1 MKRLAVVSCFVILC
15 FMEANVWAFSSEIAV
30 EKSPKEIIDA
40 YVKAVGGLEKINGI
54 KNMMIVME
62 ANLQGMTLEISST
75 SDQENKRLMQQTAMN
90 GNVVQKT
97 VVKNGRGYIYAMGE
111 QQELREDQLDAV
123 NAQIFVFPEI
133 QYEKLGY
140 TLTAGDIQDI
150 DGEEAYTL
158 NIVTSKGIE
167 TTEYY
172 STQSGL
178 KLRTSTEQAGDIT
191 YADYEEV
198 DGIMIPT
205 KMTISNA
212 MLPMP
217 IEATMVTVKFNEV
230 LDNSLF
236 E

>member
-1 MKRLAVVSCFVILC
+1 MKRKAVSCFLILC
-15 FMEANVWAFSSEIAV
+15 LLQVQVWAVSGDRVA

-40 YVKAVGGLEKINGI
+40 YVKAVGGLDKINGI

-111 QQELREDQLDAV
+111 QQELRADQLDAV

-140 TLTAGDIQDI
+140 TLTAGDVQEI
-150 DGEEAYTL
+150 DGEEAYSL
-158 NIVTSKGIE
+158 HIVTAKGIE

-172 STQSGL
+172 STRSGL
-178 KLRTSTEQAGDIT
+178 KLRTSTEQAGDIS

-212 MLPMP
+212 MLPFP
-217 IEATMVTVKFNEV
+217 IEATMVTVKFNEK

>member
-1 MKRLAVVSCFVILC
+1 MKKMVSIILIWSLCYFDAAALSENVAVD
-15 FMEANVWAFSSEIAV
+15 
-30 EKSPKEIIDA
+30 KSPQEIIDA
-40 YVKAVGGLEKINGI
+40 YVKAVGGLEKINAI

-111 QQELREDQLDAV
+111 QQELRSDQLDAV

-191 YADYEEV
+191 YADYQEV

-217 IEATMVTVKFNEV
+217 IEAKMVTVKFNET

>member
-1 MKRLAVVSCFVILC
+1 MKRIAVSCIVIIC
-15 FMEANVWAFSSEIAV
+15 FLQVNVWAFSAKMV
-30 EKSPKEIIDA
+30 ADKSPKEIIDA
-40 YVKAVGGLEKINGI
+40 YIKAVGGLEKINGI

-97 VVKNGRGYIYAMGE
+97 VVKNGKGYIYAMGE

-133 QYEKLGY
+133 QYESLGY

-150 DGEEAYTL
+150 DGEAAYTL

-172 STQSGL
+172 SISSGL

-191 YADYEEV
+191 YGDYEEV

-205 KMTISNA
+205 RMTISNA

-217 IEATMVTVKFNEV
+217 IEARMVKVKFNET
-230 LDNSLF
+230 LDSSLF
-236 E
+236 D

>member
-1 MKRLAVVSCFVILC
+1 MKRAAAICLIIISLGYA
-15 FMEANVWAFSSEIAV
+15 EVWAFTANKATD
-30 EKSPKEIIDA
+30 KSPKEIIDA
-40 YVKAVGGLEKINGI
+40 YVNAVGGLEKINGI

-75 SDQENKRLMQQTAMN
+75 SDQENRRLMQQTAMN
-90 GNVVQKT
+90 GNVIQKT
-97 VVKNGRGYIYAMGE
+97 VVKNGKGYIYAMGE
-111 QQELREDQLDAV
+111 QQELRSDQLDAV

-133 QYEKLGY
+133 QYERLGY
-140 TLTAGDIQDI
+140 TLTTGDVQDI

-178 KLRTSTEQAGDIT
+178 KLRTSNEQAGDIS

-217 IEATMVTVKFNEV
+217 IEATMVIVKFNEV

>member
-1 MKRLAVVSCFVILC
+1 MKRLAVSCFVILC
-15 FMEANVWAFSSEIAV
+15 FMQANVWAFSSEIAV

-111 QQELREDQLDAV
+111 QQELRADQLDAV

-150 DGEEAYTL
+150 DGEKAYTL

-167 TTEYY
+167 TTEFY

>member
-1 MKRLAVVSCFVILC
+1 MKKVAVSCFMILSLIQ
-15 FMEANVWAFSSEIAV
+15 ADVWAFSGEIAAK
-30 EKSPKEIIDA
+30 KSPKEIIDA
-40 YVKAVGGLEKINGI
+40 YVKAVGGLDKINGI

-97 VVKNGRGYIYAMGE
+97 VVKNGKGYIYAMGE
-111 QQELREDQLDAV
+111 KQELREDQLDAV

-140 TLTAGDIQDI
+140 TLTAGDIQNI

-172 STQSGL
+172 STRSGL
-178 KLRTSTEQAGDIT
+178 KLRTSTEQAGDIS
-191 YADYEEV
+191 YANYEEV

-217 IEATMVTVKFNEV
+217 IEATMVTVKFNEI

>member
-1 MKRLAVVSCFVILC
+1 MKKVAVSCFMILSLIQ
-15 FMEANVWAFSSEIAV
+15 ADVWAFTAEIAA

-40 YVKAVGGLEKINGI
+40 YVKAVGGLDKINGI

-97 VVKNGRGYIYAMGE
+97 VVKNGKGYIYAMGE
-111 QQELREDQLDAV
+111 KQELREDQLDAV

-140 TLTAGDIQDI
+140 TLTAGDIQNI

-158 NIVTSKGIE
+158 NIVTPKGIE

-172 STQSGL
+172 STRSGL
-178 KLRTSTEQAGDIT
+178 KLRTSTEQAGDIS
-191 YADYEEV
+191 YANYEEV

-217 IEATMVTVKFNEV
+217 IEATMVTVKFNEI

>member
-1 MKRLAVVSCFVILC
+1 MKRIAVSCIMIIC
-15 FMEANVWAFSSEIAV
+15 FLQANVWAFSAKMV
-30 EKSPKEIIDA
+30 ADKSPQEIIDA
-40 YVKAVGGLEKINGI
+40 YIKAVGGLEKVNGI

-75 SDQENKRLMQQTAMN
+75 SDQENKRLMQQTTMN
-90 GNVVQKT
+90 GNVIQKT
-97 VVKNGRGYIYAMGE
+97 VVKNGKGYIYAMGE
-111 QQELREDQLDAV
+111 QQELRADQLDAV

-133 QYEKLGY
+133 QYESLGY

-150 DGEEAYTL
+150 DGEAAYTL

-172 STQSGL
+172 STNSGL
-178 KLRTSTEQAGDIT
+178 KLRTSTEQAGDVT
-191 YADYEEV
+191 YGDYEEV

-205 KMTISNA
+205 KMTIFNA

-217 IEATMVTVKFNEV
+217 IEAKMVKVKFNET
-230 LDNSLF
+230 LDSSLF